1 MAKKGAK
8 QKHRYVMKVEEP
20 VFITMRDGTPIACR
34 IYRPDT
40 AGRFP
45 VLFAASPY
53 QYETDDLPHSTMFLW
68 REVGPVE
75 WYVRDQGYAYVHMD
89 VRGSGQS
96 GGVYNFLDR
105 EEQQDYYECIEWV
118 GRQDW
123 CNGKVGGIGQS
134 YYAWSQWFMGIVNP
148 PSLKCIAPYD
158 GAVDPYRGTAYHG
171 GIYCDFMA
179 WWYQLVRVNNLHRA
193 ANGLSGQYMPLDLA
207 GEMARHQTYDDW
219 WRERCPWERLD
230 EIKVPLLSIGH
241 WGKMGL
247 HLRGNILG
255 YENVKTP
262 KKLVVTGAKDVFEA
276 HDQFDHISYHEA
288 ELLPFYD
295 HYLKGKK
302 NKWAERPNV
311 RLHVGGRNEWREED
325 EWPLKRAKFQHFYL
339 NEHTSKS
346 VTSVN
351 DGLLTTDAPKANGG
365 STSYDYP
372 DPNWKLGTVGFSPQ
386 GPDLVRGVLTF
397 TTEPLKKHLEIV
409 GPIIL
414 ELHASSSNIDTDFII
429 KISDQYPQS
438 MEDRTLNIQPLATVV
453 SKGWLRA
460 SHREKDKIL
469 SSKLRPIYTHAN
481 PKPIEPGIVYV
492 FEIEV
497 MPCAHEFKAN
507 HRIRLE
513 IVNGDS
519 PLTDSLFT
527 HQYLYYKVGT
537 DTIWHNDK
545 HPSRLLLPIVTK

>member
-339 NEHTSKS
+339 NERTSKS

-438 MEDRTLNIQPLATVV
+438 MEDRTLNIQPLAIVV

>member
-339 NEHTSKS
+339 NERTSKS

>member
-1 MAKKGAK
+1 MAKKEAK

-40 AGRFP
+40 TGRFP

-325 EWPLKRAKFQHFYL
+325 EWPLKRAKFQDFYL
-339 NEHTSKS
+339 NERTSKS

-386 GPDLVRGVLTF
+386 GPDPVRGVLTF

-481 PKPIEPGIVYV
+481 PKPIEPGVVYV